1 MSLIGWMAA
10 LSLLI
15 TGCASVPQTVL
26 PTPPHS
32 PEEQDIAWR
41 DQHWRTCLKA
51 KTCPQRTPKTITPT
65 WPLPRSENPSS
76 QQKPQPERAALAQSN
91 QPLVIHFPYGLAI
104 PTREG
109 EQELEA
115 VLTRILPTHTLRLEG
130 RTDDIGSRQFNERL
144 ARQRARFVE
153 GWLKRR
159 GVANPIE
166 IDAQGKCCY
175 AADNKTD
182 EGRAANR
189 RVTILLLPTTNR
201 KEISQ

>member
-1 MSLIGWMAA
+1 MNLIGWMVA

-15 TGCASVPQTVL
+15 TGCASAPQTVL

-41 DQHWRTCLKA
+41 DPHWRTCLKA
-51 KTCPQRTPKTITPT
+51 KTCPQRTSKTITPT
-65 WPLPRSENPSS
+65 WPLPPSEIRSS
-76 QQKPQPERAALAQSN
+76 QQTSPPELNTFDQSGKPT
-91 QPLVIHFPYGLAI
+91 VIHFPYGLTI
-104 PTREG
+104 PTRAG
-109 EQELEA
+109 EQTLEA
-115 VLTRILPTHTLRLEG
+115 VLTRIFPTHTLRLEG

-144 ARQRARFVE
+144 ARKRARFVE